1 MHQIAHVQLGST
13 LDNGSYLTLVTDVLA
28 NKLKLTW
35 DYQPLTLWN
44 GVKTRE
50 FLDII
55 TIASVKNFNFENMSS
70 SKFIFVMIHNQ

>member
-28 NKLKLTW
+28 NKLKLIW

-44 GVKTRE
+44 GVKTGE

-55 TIASVKNFNFENMSS
+55 TIASAKNFNFENMSS